1 MNRLMMNM
9 KEEVQHSN
17 PLKGLSQK
25 TSHSYKFMLKLI
37 NIRLNISSKDDSC
50 RSDFILKNCFLNY
63 YYAFNF

>member
-25 TSHSYKFMLKLI
+25 TGLYSIKL
-37 NIRLNISSKDDSC
+37 
-50 RSDFILKNCFLNY
+50 
-63 YYAFNF
+63 